1 MRSTKEKRVY
11 IEAVASLVGYKLAY
25 YNPGDFGRYRLTRSG
40 DFHDRYKYSTL
51 SLADMYTYAV
61 GMLAGYTSVSAEAE
75 AEGYAFVNAYI
86 SCRSSG
92 NSEAVA
98 TIAAEVQRSI
108 AKAEAE
114 ASRSR
119 SAQQIEEALQQSV
132 AKHTSEA

>member
-11 IEAVASLVGYKLAY
+11 IEAVASLVGYKLCY
-25 YNPGDFGRYRLTRSG
+25 YNPGDFGRYRLTQSG
-40 DFHDRYKYSTL
+40 DYFDSYKYSAL

-75 AEGYAFVNAYI
+75 AVAYAFVNAYI
-86 SCRSSG
+86 SCRSRGYSDAI
-92 NSEAVA
+92 SQL
-98 TIAAEVQRSI
+98 AAEAQRSI

-119 SAQQIEEALQQSV
+119 SAQQIEEALQQCI